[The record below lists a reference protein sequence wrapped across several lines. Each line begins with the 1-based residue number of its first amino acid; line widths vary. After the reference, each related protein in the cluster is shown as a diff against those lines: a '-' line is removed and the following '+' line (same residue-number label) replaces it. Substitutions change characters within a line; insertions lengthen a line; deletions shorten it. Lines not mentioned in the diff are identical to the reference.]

1 MSSSS
6 VLSPRK
12 PGRLAVVLPVK
23 VSTASEPTQVR
34 AACTFEISANGA
46 KLMKLEGISEGD
58 VLWIARNTRRA
69 KFKVVWI
76 GQAGSDLDGK
86 IGIESLE
93 PDKFI
98 WDDDLRAK
106 LA

>member
-1 MSSSS
+1 MSLSP

-12 PGRLAVVLPVK
+12 SARVAVVLPIK
-23 VSTASEPTQVR
+23 ISLASEPAQAR
-34 AACTFEISANGA
+34 AACTFEIWANGA
-46 KLMKLEGISEGD
+46 KLMKVDGISEGD
-58 VLWIARNTRRA
+58 VLWIARNSRRA
-69 KFKVVWI
+69 KFKVMWI
-76 GQAGSDLDGK
+76 GQSGSDVGK
-86 IGIESLE
+86 IGVESLE

>member
-1 MSSSS
+1 MSLSP

-12 PGRLAVVLPVK
+12 SARVAVVLPIK
-23 VSTASEPTQVR
+23 ISLASEPAQAR

-46 KLMKLEGISEGD
+46 KLMKVDGISEGD
-58 VLWIARNTRRA
+58 VLWIARNSRRA
-69 KFKVVWI
+69 KFKVMWI
-76 GQAGSDLDGK
+76 GQSGSDVGK
-86 IGIESLE
+86 IGVESLE

>member
-1 MSSSS
+1 MSLSS
-6 VLSPRK
+6 VAPPRK
-12 PGRLAVVLPVK
+12 SGRVAVVLPVK
-23 VSTASEPTQVR
+23 VSLASEPAQAR
-34 AACTFEISANGA
+34 AACTFEIWANGA
-46 KLMKLEGISEGD
+46 KLMKMDGIAEGD
-58 VLWIARNTRRA
+58 VLWITRNTRRA
-69 KFKVVWI
+69 KFKVTWI

-86 IGIESLE
+86 IGVESLE

>member
-1 MSSSS
+1 MSLSP

-12 PGRLAVVLPVK
+12 SARVAVVLPIK
-23 VSTASEPTQVR
+23 ISLASEPAQAR
-34 AACTFEISANGA
+34 AACTFEIWANGA
-46 KLMKLEGISEGD
+46 KLMKVDGIAEGD
-58 VLWIARNTRRA
+58 VLWIVRNSRRA
-69 KFKVVWI
+69 KFKVMWI
-76 GQAGSDLDGK
+76 GQSGSDVGK
-86 IGIESLE
+86 IGVESLE